1 MEVIKVNNEMG
12 PRVPSF
18 IALGNFDGIHRGH
31 RILLENLV
39 ESARQHDVAASV
51 LIFQEHTK
59 NTIQNK
65 KQGLLNS
72 NKTKYKILKEIGI
85 DIIYEMNFTKEVM
98 GLDPVDFVKELLQS
112 QLHVE
117 GIVVGFDYRFGYK
130 AKGDADLLTSLAD
143 ELNLYVKIVPQ
154 ISYKNEEISST
165 LIRKFIMMGFIE
177 EANDYLGYPFTITGV
192 VVPGKNLG
200 KQIGFPTANIEP
212 DVHYIIPKH
221 GVYKTYIIIDGKK
234 YLSATSIGTNPT
246 FDEDEVKVETYII
259 DFDDD
264 IYGREVEL
272 ELVEY
277 LRPMITFDSVDDLVK
292 QMKEDVE
299 TVLRTS

>member
-1 MEVIKVNNEMG
+1 
-12 PRVPSF
+12 
-18 IALGNFDGIHRGH
+18 
-31 RILLENLV
+31 
-39 ESARQHDVAASV
+39 
-51 LIFQEHTK
+51 
-59 NTIQNK
+59 
-65 KQGLLNS
+65 
-72 NKTKYKILKEIGI
+72 
-85 DIIYEMNFTKEVM
+85 
-98 GLDPVDFVKELLQS
+98 
-112 QLHVE
+112 
-117 GIVVGFDYRFGYK
+117 
-130 AKGDADLLTSLAD
+130 
-143 ELNLYVKIVPQ
+143 
-154 ISYKNEEISST
+154 
-165 LIRKFIMMGFIE
+165 KFIMMGFIE